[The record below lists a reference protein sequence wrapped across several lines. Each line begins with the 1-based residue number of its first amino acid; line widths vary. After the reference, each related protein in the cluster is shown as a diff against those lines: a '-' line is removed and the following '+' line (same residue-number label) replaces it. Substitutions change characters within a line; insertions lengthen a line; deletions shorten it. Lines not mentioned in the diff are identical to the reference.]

1 MKPRE
6 PRRKALVRGRM
17 RLGADWRDVNIL
29 NISSRGLL
37 LHAAPPPERG
47 AYVEV
52 RRGTH
57 VIVARVVWSS
67 QERFGVRSQDPLCV
81 DSIISESA
89 QTSEGPGNARMGA
102 TGADRRAVRRDNSRS
117 GDPHERSRQVSRLVE
132 FLCLSAFGAFL
143 AAAGFGAVGDGLG
156 RPVAMVSAALAS
168 K

>member
-1 MKPRE
+1 
-6 PRRKALVRGRM
+6 M

-81 DSIISESA
+81 DSIISEPSLSPGEQGSA
-89 QTSEGPGNARMGA
+89 PKGA
-102 TGADRRAVRRDNSRS
+102 AGADRRAVRRDNARR

-132 FLCLSAFGAFL
+132 FLCLSAFGAVL
-143 AAAGFGAVGDGLG
+143 AATGFDAVANALG